1 MLKENSIR
9 ELPTILDQ
17 LSGLDSTAT
26 LASRFQSAQPFP
38 HLVFENLF
46 NPEQL
51 EAVLNEGLVR
61 GKSEWVYH
69 NTQNIAKLGQKS
81 AATLGE
87 AGYELVSLLH
97 SAPFLYLLSEITGI
111 WNLLPDPY
119 MHGAGYSIIPSEA
132 KFDVHLDANADTT
145 TGLTRRLALLIYLN
159 HDWSPEYGGQ
169 LELWG
174 SGDSS
179 QNVVVTPD
187 FNTTVLME
195 ISDRA
200 LHGINPVREPHGRS
214 RVSFMAYYNTSGPI
228 LSKEMG
234 VHGSLY
240 APVCYKQ
247 KPTLQQIL
255 RRWVPPAIFDYLHE
269 RNHKH

>member
-1 MLKENSIR
+1 MIKENSIT
-9 ELPTILDQ
+9 ELHTVLDQ
-17 LSGLDSTAT
+17 LPGLDDTT
-26 LASRFQSAQPFP
+26 VLAQRYQGGKPFP

-46 NPEQL
+46 QSETL
-51 EAVLNEGLVR
+51 DAVLNEGLQR

-87 AGYELVSLLH
+87 AGFQLASLLH
-97 SAPFLYLLSEITGI
+97 SAPFLYYLSEITGI

-132 KFDVHLDANADTT
+132 KFDAHLDANADTT

-159 HDWSPEYGGQ
+159 HDWRPDYGGQ

-174 SGDSS
+174 EGGSTE
-179 QNVVVTPD
+179 NVAVTPT

-200 LHGINPVREPHGRS
+200 LHGITPVREPSGRS
-214 RVSFMAYYNTSGPI
+214 RISFMAYYNTSGPI
-228 LSKEMG
+228 LSKELG

-240 APVCYKQ
+240 APVCYRQ
-247 KPTLQQIL
+247 KPTFHQII
-255 RRWVPPAIFDYLHE
+255 RRWLPPVIFDFVHE

>member
-1 MLKENSIR
+1 VLKENSIR
-9 ELPTILDQ
+9 ELPTVLDQ
-17 LSGLDSTAT
+17 LSELESTAT
-26 LASRFQSAQPFP
+26 LANRFETGIPFP

-46 NPEQL
+46 NNDQL
-51 EAVLNEGLVR
+51 ESVLNEGLGR
-61 GKSEWVYH
+61 GKSEWIHH

-81 AATLGE
+81 AATLGD
-87 AGYELVSLLH
+87 ASFQLVSLLH

-119 MHGAGYSIIPSEA
+119 MHGAGYSIIPSGA
-132 KFDVHLDANADTT
+132 KFDVHLDANADTS

-159 HDWSPEYGGQ
+159 HDWSSEYGGQ

-174 SGDSS
+174 NGVSS
-179 QNVVVTPD
+179 QSVKITPS

-200 LHGINPVREPHGRS
+200 LHGINPVVAPHGRS
-214 RVSFMAYYNTSGPI
+214 RISFMAYFNTSGPI
-228 LSKEMG
+228 LSKDMG

-240 APVCYKQ
+240 APVCYHQKQ
-247 KPTLQQIL
+247 SLQQII
-255 RRWVPPAIFDYLHE
+255 RRWLPPVLFDYLHE
-269 RNHKH
+269 RNHK

>member
-1 MLKENSIR
+1 MIKESSIT
-9 ELPTILDQ
+9 EIPTVLDQ
-17 LSGLDSTAT
+17 LSGVSNTAE
-26 LASRFQSAQPFP
+26 LASRYENGKPFP

-46 NPEQL
+46 NAHQL
-51 EAVLNEGLVR
+51 ESVLQEGLVR
-61 GKSEWVYH
+61 SKSDWVYH
-69 NTQNIAKLGQKS
+69 NTHNIAKLGQKS

-87 AGYELVSLLH
+87 AAFQLVSLLH
-97 SAPFLYLLSEITGI
+97 SAPFLYFLSEITGI

-159 HDWSPEYGGQ
+159 HDWRPEYGGQ

-174 SGDSS
+174 ADDSS
-179 QNVVVTPD
+179 QNVTITPH
-187 FNTTVLME
+187 FNTSVLME

-200 LHGINPVREPHGRS
+200 LHGINPVREPAGRS
-214 RVSFMAYYNTSGPI
+214 RISIMAYYNTSGPI
-228 LSKEMG
+228 LNKEQG

-240 APVCYKQ
+240 APVCYRQ
-247 KPTLQQIL
+247 KPTFQQIV
-255 RRWVPPAIFDYLHE
+255 RRWLPPVLFDYLHE

>member
-1 MLKENSIR
+1 MVKEKSIT

-17 LSGLDSTAT
+17 LSGLDSTEV
-26 LASRFQSAQPFP
+26 LARRYENGKPFP
-38 HLVFENLF
+38 HLVFDRLF
-46 NPEQL
+46 NPDQMDAL
-51 EAVLNEGLVR
+51 LNEGLLR
-61 GKSEWVYH
+61 GKSDWVYH
-69 NTQNIAKLGQKS
+69 NTQNIVKLGQKS

-87 AGYELVSLLH
+87 AGYQLTSLLH
-97 SAPFLYLLSEITGI
+97 SAPFLYFLSEITGI

-119 MHGAGYSIIPSEA
+119 MHGAGYSILPSGA

-159 HDWSPEYGGQ
+159 HDWRPEYGGQ

-174 SGDSS
+174 AGDSS
-179 QNVVVTPD
+179 RSVAVTPT
-187 FNTTVLME
+187 FNTSVLME

-200 LHGINPVREPHGRS
+200 LHGINPVQGPSGRS
-214 RVSFMAYYNTSGPI
+214 RISFMAYYNTAGPI
-228 LSKEMG
+228 LSKGSG

-240 APVCYKQ
+240 APACYRQ
-247 KPTLQQIL
+247 KPTVHQMV
-255 RRWVPPAIFDYLHE
+255 RRWLPPILFDYMHE